1 VNQHLFGIL
10 VLCLCFMLVSKQT
23 HVL

>member
-1 VNQHLFGIL
+1 
-10 VLCLCFMLVSKQT
+10 MLVSKQT